1 MKGLIRNDLYAMGN
15 NILISF
21 LTAMLLG
28 VLPVLIRGNSSL
40 IQMILSMQVYIF
52 IVNMG
57 SSLHTDEVSGWDRFE
72 ITLPVQRRQIVQAK
86 YLLFLLLFVLGAGV
100 GTLTLGAV
108 SLTGGA
114 PAFRDVLHG
123 YAFGLTLSALSSAI
137 LYPLVLKFGT
147 DKSDLFLI
155 LSGLVSCGMLI
166 LISSG
171 VSLLTGE
178 MNMKAPLVD
187 LVSVSTA
194 MALFA
199 VSYFASVRILQNKE
213 FA

>member
-1 MKGLIRNDLYAMGN
+1 MKGLIRNDLYAMEN
-15 NILISF
+15 NILVSF
-21 LTAMLLG
+21 LVAMVLG
-28 VLPVLIRGNSSL
+28 VLPVLVRGNSSL
-40 IQMILSMQVYIF
+40 TQMILSMQIYVF

-57 SSLHTDEVSGWDRFE
+57 SSLHADEVCGWDRFE
-72 ITLPVQRRQIVQAK
+72 ITLPVQRRQIVRAK

-100 GTLTLGAV
+100 GTLTLGVV

-114 PAFRDVLHG
+114 PAFRDVFHG

-147 DKSDLFLI
+147 DKSDIFLI
-155 LSGLVSCGMLI
+155 LSGLVSCGVLV
-166 LISSG
+166 LVSSG

-194 MALFA
+194 LALFA
-199 VSYFASVRILQNKE
+199 ASYFVSVRILRDKE